1 MTTATKVRVAPHSK
15 ESEMMVLGCMLTSF
29 NGLQEA
35 AETLDDADF
44 YFTEHKIIF
53 QALKKSHKNGK
64 AADVHLICED
74 LKAQD
79 KLKAVGGVSYI
90 VTLAQ
95 YAGTSAYIEEYVD
108 LVRNKAILRDVLY
121 VSQEAEKAALED
133 PENANHIIEELS
145 IKVKSLE
152 GRQGKK
158 IPIID
163 TSERL
168 KREDEFLGKYRG
180 QKYLGL
186 RVKTIEEFNENFLGL
201 RGLMLLAAAPN
212 VGKTALTVQTAIE
225 VLATEKDACLA
236 YISLEMSEEQIFRR
250 MLLNLSGLN
259 FRNFVFGSQS
269 QQIIDND
276 GRQAFFEIEEI
287 KKIKEAENILRGFG
301 SRLQIIDQSTC
312 PYIDSRTVVNYVD
325 ALKQRSKCS
334 RAIVIIDYS
343 QVWPVN
349 INARLLEN
357 EADKWRIGGMKK
369 IRDALNDDP
378 VIVISEA
385 RKPSGKD
392 DWGGDM
398 SDVMGAARG
407 TYTPDVVML
416 LSQLKPK
423 SLSTIWVKND
433 LPKVKVEEDAECSD
447 TDKDGLAIKNLL
459 AKHGI
464 AICKLEVPK
473 TRDGMQKFSTL
484 LEFHFHKNT
493 FKKVNW
499 EVIKNIIKSTS
510 NNNPKTKNVF
520 GS

>member
-1 MTTATKVRVAPHSK
+1 MTTETKVRIAPNSK
-15 ESEMMVLGCMLTSF
+15 ESEMMVLGCMLTSL
-29 NGLQEA
+29 NSLQEA
-35 AETLDDADF
+35 SEGLDDSDF

-64 AADVHLICED
+64 PADVHLICED
-74 LKAQD
+74 LKTQD
-79 KLKAVGGVSYI
+79 KLKSVGGVNYI
-90 VTLAQ
+90 ITLAQ
-95 YAGTSAYIEEYVD
+95 YAGTSAYIEEYIDIVK
-108 LVRNKAILRDVLY
+108 NKSLSREILY
-121 VSQEAEKAALED
+121 TAQEAEKAALDD
-133 PENANHIIEELS
+133 PENASHLIEDLG

-152 GRQGKK
+152 SRQGKK

-168 KREDEFLGKYRG
+168 KREDDFLEKYRG

-250 MLLNLSGLN
+250 MLLNLSGFN
-259 FRNFVFGSQS
+259 FRTFVFGSQS

-276 GRQAFFEIEEI
+276 GCHAFFKIEEV
-287 KKIKEAENILRGFG
+287 KKIKEAENVLKGFG

-312 PYIDSRTVVNYVD
+312 PYIDARTVVNYVD

-334 RAIVIIDYS
+334 RAIVIIDYL

-349 INARLLEN
+349 ANARLLEN
-357 EADKWRIGGMKK
+357 EADKWRIGEMKK

-392 DWGGDM
+392 ELWGGDL

-416 LSQLKPK
+416 LSQIKPK
-423 SLSTIWVKND
+423 PLSILWEKNNLQKIKAD
-433 LPKVKVEEDAECSD
+433 EDIECVES
-447 TDKDGLAIKNLL
+447 DKDGIAIKNFL

-464 AICKLEVPK
+464 AICKIEVPK
-473 TRDGMQKFSTL
+473 ARDGMQKFSTL
-484 LEFHFHKNT
+484 LEFHFNKNT
-493 FKKVNW
+493 FNKVDW
-499 EVIKNIIKSTS
+499 QKLGELIKTPNKQ
-510 NNNPKTKNVF
+510 KNLF
-520 GS
+520 GK

>member
-1 MTTATKVRVAPHSK
+1 MTTETKVKTAPNSK
-15 ESEMMVLGCMLTSF
+15 ESEMMVLGCMLTSSNSF
-29 NGLQEA
+29 EA
-35 AETLDDADF
+35 AAEALDESDF

-53 QALKKSHKNGK
+53 QVLKKSYRNRRP
-64 AADVHLICED
+64 ADVHLICED

-79 KLKAVGGVSYI
+79 KLKSVGGVQYI

-108 LVRNKAILRDVLY
+108 VVKNKALLREVLY

-133 PENANHIIEELS
+133 PENANHLIEELGV
-145 IKVKSLE
+145 KVKSLE
-152 GRQGKK
+152 SRQGKK

-212 VGKTALTVQTAIE
+212 VGKTALTVQIAIE
-225 VLATEKDACLA
+225 VLATEKDVCLA

-250 MLLNLSGLN
+250 MLLNLSGFN
-259 FRNFVFGSQS
+259 FRTFVFGSQS

-276 GRQAFFEIEEI
+276 GRQAFFKIEEV
-287 KKIKEAENILRGFG
+287 KRIKEAENVLKGFG

-312 PYIDSRTVVNYVD
+312 PYIDARTVVNYVD

-334 RAIVIIDYS
+334 RAIIIIDYL

-349 INARLLEN
+349 TNARLLEN
-357 EADKWRIGGMKK
+357 EADKWRIGEMKK
-369 IRDALNDDP
+369 IRDAMNDDP

-392 DWGGDM
+392 ELWGGDL

-423 SLSTIWVKND
+423 QLSLLWGKND
-433 LPKVKVEEDAECSD
+433 LTKIKAEEDIES
-447 TDKDGLAIKNLL
+447 TESDKDVKDGIAIKNFL

-464 AICKLEVPK
+464 AICKIEVPK
-473 TRDGMQKFSTL
+473 ARDGMQKFSTL
-484 LEFHFHKNT
+484 LEFHFNKNT
-493 FKKVNW
+493 FNKVNW
-499 EVIKNIIKSTS
+499 QKLDELITPNKPKNL
-510 NNNPKTKNVF
+510 F
-520 GS
+520 GK

>member
-1 MTTATKVRVAPHSK
+1 MTTETKIRTAPNSK
-15 ESEMMVLGCMLTSF
+15 ESEMMVLGCMLTSL
-29 NGLQEA
+29 NSLQEA
-35 AETLDDADF
+35 SEGLDDSDF

-53 QALKKSHKNGK
+53 QSLKKSHKNGK
-64 AADVHLICED
+64 PADVHLICED

-79 KLKAVGGVSYI
+79 KLKSVGGVSYI

-95 YAGTSAYIEEYVD
+95 YAGTSAYIEEYIDIVK
-108 LVRNKAILRDVLY
+108 NKALLREILY
-121 VSQEAEKAALED
+121 VSQESEKAALED
-133 PENANHIIEELS
+133 PENASHLLDELG

-152 GRQGKK
+152 SRQGKK

-168 KREDEFLGKYRG
+168 KREDGFLSKYRG

-225 VLATEKDACLA
+225 VLLTEKEACLA
-236 YISLEMSEEQIFRR
+236 YFSLEMSEEQIFRR

-259 FRNFVFGSQS
+259 FKSFVFGSQK
-269 QQIIDND
+269 QQIMDNE
-276 GRQAFFEIEEI
+276 GNTAFFTLTEIQEI
-287 KKIKEAENILRGFG
+287 KTAENTLRNLGE
-301 SRLQIIDQSTC
+301 RLQIIDQSTC
-312 PYIDSRTVVNYVD
+312 PYIDARTVVNYVET
-325 ALKQRSKCS
+325 LKQRSKCS
-334 RAIVIIDYS
+334 RAIVIIDYL

-357 EADKWRIGGMKK
+357 EADKWRIGEMKK

-392 DWGGDM
+392 ETWGGDL
-398 SDVMGAARG
+398 SDVMGSARG

-416 LSQLKPK
+416 LSQIKPK
-423 SLSTIWVKND
+423 PLSLLWKKNNLPTVKA
-433 LPKVKVEEDAECSD
+433 EEDNECIESNNEE
-447 TDKDGLAIKNLL
+447 KDGLNIKNFL

-464 AICKLEVPK
+464 AICKIEVPK
-473 TRDGMQKFSTL
+473 ARDGMQKFSTL
-484 LEFHFHKNT
+484 LEFHFNRNT
-493 FKKVNW
+493 FNKVDW
-499 EVIKNIIKSTS
+499 QKLGELIKTPNKQ
-510 NNNPKTKNVF
+510 KNLF
-520 GS
+520 GK

>member
-1 MTTATKVRVAPHSK
+1 MTTETKVRVAPNSK
-15 ESEMMVLGCMLTSF
+15 ESEMMVLGCMLTSL
-29 NGLQEA
+29 NSLQEA
-35 AETLDDADF
+35 SEALDDSDF

-53 QALKKSHKNGK
+53 QALKKSYQNQRP
-64 AADVHLICED
+64 ADVHLICED

-79 KLKAVGGVSYI
+79 RLKAAGGVSYI

-108 LVRNKAILRDVLY
+108 VVKNKALLRDVLH
-121 VSQEAEKAALED
+121 VSQEAEKAALDD
-133 PENANHIIEELS
+133 PENAGHVIEDLGNR
-145 IKVKSLE
+145 VKSLE
-152 GRQGKK
+152 SRQGKK

-168 KREDEFLGKYRG
+168 KREDEFLEKYRG

-186 RVKTIEEFNENFLGL
+186 RVKTIDEFNENFLGL

-225 VLATEKDACLA
+225 VLATEKDSCLI

-250 MLLNLSGLN
+250 MLLNLSGFN
-259 FRNFVFGSQS
+259 FRTFVFGSQQ

-276 GRQAFFEIEEI
+276 GRQAFFKIEEI
-287 KKIKEAENILRGFG
+287 SKIKEAENTLKSFG

-312 PYIDSRTVVNYVD
+312 PYIDARTVTNYVET
-325 ALKQRSKCS
+325 LKQKSKCS
-334 RAIVIIDYS
+334 RAIVIIDYL

-349 INARLLEN
+349 TSIRFPSEN
-357 EADKWRIGGMKK
+357 EADKWRIGEMKK
-369 IRDALNDDP
+369 IRDAMNNDP

-385 RKPSGKD
+385 RKPSAKD
-392 DWGGDM
+392 EIWGSDL

-423 SLSTIWVKND
+423 SLNALWGKNS
-433 LPKVKVEEDAECSD
+433 LPKVKVEEDTECID
-447 TDKDGLAIKNLL
+447 KDDKDGVAIKNLL

-464 AICKLEVPK
+464 AICKIEVPK
-473 TRDGMQKFSTL
+473 ARDGMQKFSTI
-484 LEFHFHKNT
+484 LEFHFNKNI
-493 FKKVNW
+493 FKKVDW
-499 EVIKNIIKSTS
+499 QTLGKIVESQQKQKNL
-510 NNNPKTKNVF
+510 F